1 MYNFENNG
9 NNKNNILFSKEEK
22 VMETSN
28 LKNTVI
34 LKSVPSNII
43 EEAIIV
49 LKKGIKIKECQM
61 QNNAEKNDHI
71 IKEAE
76 MIINEYCEKVENSK
90 KKDKLIK
97 KIQRKYAKAKKILII
112 ASIISVIEMIIIFI
126 K

>member
-1 MYNFENNG
+1 
-9 NNKNNILFSKEEK
+9 
-22 VMETSN
+22 METSN

-76 MIINEYCEKVENSK
+76 MIINEYCEKIENSK

>member
-22 VMETSN
+22 VKETSN

>member
-1 MYNFENNG
+1 
-9 NNKNNILFSKEEK
+9 
-22 VMETSN
+22 METNN

-49 LKKGIKIKECQM
+49 LKKGIKVRECQI
-61 QNNAEKNDHI
+61 QNNVEKNNHI

-76 MIINEYCEKVENSK
+76 MIINEYCEKVENSQ

-97 KIQRKYAKAKKILII
+97 KIQERYAKLKKVLVIT
-112 ASIISVIEMIIIFI
+112 SIISVIEMIIIFI

>member
-76 MIINEYCEKVENSK
+76 MIINEYCERVENSK

>member
-1 MYNFENNG
+1 
-9 NNKNNILFSKEEK
+9 
-22 VMETSN
+22 METSN

-49 LKKGIKIKECQM
+49 LKKNIKVREYEIK
-61 QNNAEKNDHI
+61 NKSEKNEKGNYI

-76 MIINEYCEKVENSK
+76 MIINNYCNKIENEQKKEKQK
-90 KKDKLIK
+90 KEAE
-97 KIQRKYAKAKKILII
+97 RKYSKAKRWLII
-112 ASIISVIEMIIIFI
+112 SSIIAIIEMIIIII

>member
-1 MYNFENNG
+1 
-9 NNKNNILFSKEEK
+9 
-22 VMETSN
+22 
-28 LKNTVI
+28 
-34 LKSVPSNII
+34 
-43 EEAIIV
+43 
-49 LKKGIKIKECQM
+49 M

>member
-1 MYNFENNG
+1 
-9 NNKNNILFSKEEK
+9 
-22 VMETSN
+22 
-28 LKNTVI
+28 
-34 LKSVPSNII
+34 
-43 EEAIIV
+43 
-49 LKKGIKIKECQM
+49 M
-61 QNNAEKNDHI
+61 QKKNDHI

-97 KIQRKYAKAKKILII
+97 RYKENMQKAKKILII